1 MVEALLAE
9 PFNQK
14 KKAQAKNQSMDFGY
28 MLDHEMLLQHE
39 GQICYRWV
47 MIKLE
52 RFTN

>member
-14 KKAQAKNQSMDFGY
+14 KKKKEKAQAKNQSVDFGY

-39 GQICYRWV
+39 GQICYR
-47 MIKLE
+47 
-52 RFTN
+52 